1 MALVMLNALDPV
13 RHSYSV
19 QDRPNR
25 RLHAEVSVAVRILFG
40 DQIVIPE
47 PYAMDSLGF
56 LELSRK
62 ILDAR
67 RRVLARY
74 PAAAGRV
81 PEPFVYAPMRLGEPL
96 LHMAAR
102 RIEQGPDFILSGW
115 ESISDNAAARK
126 HLAEHIRTGDFHG
139 ARTAFPEVQTQV
151 DLLQHVGA
159 YFTDAG
165 PQTPA
170 LKPYEELTTKID
182 RVRADIG
189 IGELRTHAEEIR
201 RGVEAVE
208 AAGIKI
214 TDRSRI
220 RRIWKQ
226 YMAPITFHSMINY
239 VDACYNDVL
248 SESARARNDGSTS
261 GLLDPDTLE
270 DARSLT
276 NVLIHE
282 GEVRH
287 ETRFAVDSPRN
298 LELADHLAHTLIDD
312 WETIWEICAQPE
324 WHASITT
331 LQASSAP
338 LEAQHAHV
346 EFLRTGLRSI
356 SLEQSGG
363 LLTALSRALGPSG
376 DTYGFLYQEG
386 ATSDAPPTDTDQL
399 ILGQD
404 TVTSPD

>member
-13 RHSYSV
+13 RHSFSV
-19 QDRPNR
+19 PDRSNR

-67 RRVLARY
+67 RRVLQRY
-74 PAAAGRV
+74 RAAAARV
-81 PEPFVYAPMRLGEPL
+81 PEPFVYAPMNPDEPL

-102 RIEQGPDFILSGW
+102 RIEKGPDFILSGW
-115 ESISDNAAARK
+115 EIISDDERVRAE
-126 HLAEHIRTGDFHG
+126 LAKHIRAGDFDT
-139 ARTAFPEVQTQV
+139 ARAEFPDVQEQV
-151 DLLQHVGA
+151 DMLEGIGR
-159 YFTDAG
+159 YFAALG

-170 LKPYEELTTKID
+170 LEPFEPLTAKID
-182 RVRADIG
+182 KVRAEINITD
-189 IGELRTHAEEIR
+189 LRTHAAEIR
-201 RGVEAVE
+201 CGVEAVE
-208 AAGIKI
+208 KAGIKI

-220 RRIWKQ
+220 RRIWKNH
-226 YMAPITFHSMINY
+226 MGPVTFYSMINY

-261 GLLDPDTLE
+261 GLLDADTLE

-276 NVLIHE
+276 NALIHN

-287 ETRFAVDSPRN
+287 ETRFAVDAPRN
-298 LELADHLAHTLIDD
+298 PELADTLADTLVDD
-312 WETIWEICAQPE
+312 WDTIWEICAQPE
-324 WHASITT
+324 WHRSVMA
-331 LQASSAP
+331 LQASST

-346 EFLRTGLRSI
+346 ELLRSGLRRI
-356 SLEQSGG
+356 SLQQSGR
-363 LLTALSRALGPSG
+363 LLTALSQVLGPGG
-376 DTYGFLYQEG
+376 DRYGFLYQEG
-386 ATSDAPPTDTDQL
+386 TPDEPPPGETDQL

-404 TVTSPD
+404 SVSSPE